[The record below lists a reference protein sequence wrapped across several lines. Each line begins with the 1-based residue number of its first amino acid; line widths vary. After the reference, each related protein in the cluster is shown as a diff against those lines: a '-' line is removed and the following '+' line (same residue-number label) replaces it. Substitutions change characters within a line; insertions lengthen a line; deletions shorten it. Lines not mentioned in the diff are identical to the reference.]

1 MSIREWMIPDESDPD
16 VEQAIVDAL
25 CEERRPTYSDA
36 LDINGLTYDRQ
47 QILAGRRFSVT
58 HPSTELAKRGRSTMS
73 EAKEELR
80 AALLKYADVESLLGR
95 FGGKQ
100 PPVGS
105 VLRWTKVFPLGSAEL
120 RLKQRAGFGEDVVFE
135 ANSPTEYVYVAIRAG
150 DDRWYVT
157 GTQGR
162 ESYEWDAL
170 VRKVG
175 DAPAQ
180 LVSEWTEVPVPA
192 KPREESMQPEAW
204 ARLMFGEK
212 TVEGSTSSPTE

>member
-1 MSIREWMIPDESDPD
+1 MDEDELRDLIDNFGSDHENY
-16 VEQAIVDAL
+16 VIASRMTGES
-25 CEERRPTYSDA
+25 YSDA

-58 HPSTELAKRGRSTMS
+58 HPSTKLVKRGRSTMS

-105 VLRWTKVFPLGSAEL
+105 VLRWTKTFEQGGGQVRLTRTDPLS
-120 RLKQRAGFGEDVVFE
+120 EDVVFDV
-135 ANSPTEYVYVAIRAG
+135 AQPTEYVYVAVRANDG
-150 DDRWYVT
+150 LWYVT
-157 GTQGR
+157 GNRGR

-180 LVSEWTEVPVPA
+180 LVSEWTEVPVPQ
-192 KPREESMQPEAW
+192 KPREESMEPEAW